1 MAGQP
6 TSPIAKARPTSS
18 GNHDDHTIGSRPS
31 AIGSIDDDSQR
42 VDVLDLLVLAM
53 EPMVMREVETT
64 HHVCELRVLVPIVYY
79 NLNVSRAKYKQQL
92 QTQRRSFG
100 NVYNH

>member
-1 MAGQP
+1 
-6 TSPIAKARPTSS
+6 
-18 GNHDDHTIGSRPS
+18 
-31 AIGSIDDDSQR
+31 
-42 VDVLDLLVLAM
+42 
-53 EPMVMREVETT
+53 MREIETT